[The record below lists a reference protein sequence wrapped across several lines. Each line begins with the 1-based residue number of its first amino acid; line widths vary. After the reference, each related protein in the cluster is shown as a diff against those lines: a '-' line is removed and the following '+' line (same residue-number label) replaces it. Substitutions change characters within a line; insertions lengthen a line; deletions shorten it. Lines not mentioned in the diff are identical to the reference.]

1 MNMLQ
6 DTGWKAQVVQDNGQ
20 WVMSIDEA
28 SRQAMR
34 RLAQVD
40 ASSATTE
47 GANPSLQNLLTAA
60 REQLENGMG
69 FLVLRGVPLL
79 GLSLVEQQNLFSALC
94 RQLGELVPQTKEG
107 QMIGEVRHMA
117 GDAASRVG
125 RYYGSNA
132 ELGFHTDR
140 CDLLALLFLRQSSE
154 GGVSRICS
162 SVTVHDEMA
171 LHHPELLRELYEP
184 FYWRNPEL
192 PRPGVPAYYHQPVFA
207 VNGQRLACCF
217 SRFRIEAGH
226 RYPGNPGLTP
236 LQLAALNAFEA
247 IANRPDVC
255 MEVRLQSGD
264 LQLLNNHIVL
274 HARSAY
280 VDAGEHTR
288 HLLRAWVSPPN
299 SRALPPSFAPTF
311 HDCRAGASRG
321 GYSMTARGSDL
332 QATTH

>member
-1 MNMLQ
+1 MNVLQ
-6 DTGWKAQVVQDNGQ
+6 DSSWKAQIVQDTGQ
-20 WVMSIDEA
+20 WVMTIDEA
-28 SRQAMR
+28 SRQEMR
-34 RLAQVD
+34 RLAKVD
-40 ASSATTE
+40 TFCGIKE
-47 GANPSLQNLLTAA
+47 GATPWLKKLLTAA
-60 REQLENGMG
+60 LEELENGIG
-69 FLVLRGVPLL
+69 FLVLRDVPLL
-79 GLSLVEQQNLFSALC
+79 GLGLDEQQNLFTALC
-94 RQLGELVPQTKEG
+94 RQLGTLVPQTKEG
-107 QMIGEVRHMA
+107 QMISEVRHLA
-117 GDAASRVG
+117 GDAAARIG

-132 ELGFHTDR
+132 DLGFHTDR
-140 CDLLALLFLRQSSE
+140 CDVLALLFLQQSSE

-162 SVTVHDEMA
+162 SVTVHDELA
-171 LHHPELLRELYEP
+171 LHHPELLRELYKP

-192 PRPGVPAYYHQPVFA
+192 PQPGVPAFYQQPVFA
-207 VNGQRLACCF
+207 VSGQRLACCF
-217 SRFRIEAGH
+217 SRFRIAAGH

-280 VDAGEHTR
+280 VDDDEHTR
-288 HLLRAWVSPPN
+288 HLLRAWLSPPN

-311 HDCRAGASRG
+311 HDCRAGASRS
-321 GYSMTARGSDL
+321 GYLMTAHGSDL